1 MTDNLI
7 DAVDQFNASLN
18 QKSSSD
24 ITTTNDPTQSNFVEP
39 TLDEQLAEYDNQEA
53 AINEIFL
60 RTRLKLDKDDPV
72 VQLLLLY
79 QANNNTMR
87 RLFDEAA
94 DNQLTFINKRL
105 EVFVDEEITRLSNQ
119 QQEIIH
125 AYDDGLSELK
135 DTLEKMESQKE
146 AIVADVWRKM
156 QDRVTKQIEDQLSKD
171 LQKMANNANNKVN
184 NQRNILLGGL
194 GGIILGI
201 LISTFTLFF
210 LKN

>member
-1 MTDNLI
+1 MTDNII

-18 QKSSSD
+18 QKSSSN

-105 EVFVDEEITRLSNQ
+105 EVFVDEEITRLSDQ

-184 NQRNILLGGL
+184 NQRNMLLGGL
-194 GGIILGI
+194 GVIIIGI
-201 LISTFTLFF
+201 LISTLTLFF